1 MISLNQL
8 ARLIVI
14 GSAIALS
21 ILALSNPASAGK
33 KKIPYVCATAN
44 DVVIRQD
51 VHNKKLTDM
60 DFIPVG
66 RMSKGQC
73 IKLFVDPILYSQSR
87 NGERYYGLQRDMR
100 GTVVHGGWV
109 STRFT
114 KIQYR

>member
-1 MISLNQL
+1 MASRHQFDRSILIS
-8 ARLIVI
+8 
-14 GSAIALS
+14 SAIVL
-21 ILALSNPASAGK
+21 LVLTLSNPSSAGK
-33 KKIPYVCATAN
+33 KKTPYVCATAN

-73 IKLFVDPILYSQSR
+73 IKLFVDPVLYTQSR

-100 GTVVHGGWV
+100 GIGVHAGWV